1 MNLNEYITYL
11 KKLPDYKD
19 IEEIFCK
26 KDVYSFLVGDK
37 CSKAKSNEWLRTSPA
52 IVIYY
57 LHIFLSE
64 GTITNAEINE
74 ALKKIEPNSKEN
86 VWLILLYIE
95 AQLLYTKHMKEPN
108 SDFGEHLVN
117 IDLEM
122 LIDKIKSVWETYKD
136 EYTTK
141 HFTSEIYELTG
152 RPVFEE

>member
-37 CSKAKSNEWLRTSPA
+37 CSKAKSNEWLRTSPD
-52 IVIYY
+52 IVTYY
-57 LHIFLSE
+57 LHIFLSD
-64 GTITNAEINE
+64 GTITNDEINE
-74 ALKKIEPNSKEN
+74 ALKKLNPDNKEN

-95 AQLLYTKHMKEPN
+95 AQLLYTKHRKEPN
-108 SDFGEHLVN
+108 SDFGEHLVDIN
-117 IDLEM
+117 LQM
-122 LIDKIKSVWETYKD
+122 LIDKIKSVWNEYKD

-141 HFTSEIYELTG
+141 YFTQKIYELTG
-152 RPVFEE
+152 RTVFEE

>member
-1 MNLNEYITYL
+1 MKPQEF
-11 KKLPDYKD
+11 YKELRNRPQFSNMKSIIKED
-19 IEEIFCK
+19 L
-26 KDVYSFLVGDK
+26 YSFLIGDIYSLTYQDK
-37 CSKAKSNEWLRTSPA
+37 VKTSPSLVLA
-52 IVIYY
+52 Y

-64 GTITNAEINE
+64 GAITNTETNE

-95 AQLLYTKHMKEPN
+95 AQLLYTKHRKEPN
-108 SDFGEHLVN
+108 NDFGEHLVK

-141 HFTSEIYELTG
+141 HFTSIIYELTG
-152 RPVFEE
+152 RPVFEK